1 MPELYNTYDEYV
13 KANPQ
18 KGAGQIRMSKAQW
31 ENAKKAKGET
41 IPAENN
47 DPFKGYKKA
56 TADKLRE
63 QADKKDAG
71 EFAGLTASERTA
83 NEDRIVADSL
93 DKNNTSNAMEGD
105 SRYAGKPQTEE
116 DTWQNRIK
124 NGKASDDD
132 MKTAYEA
139 WKRGEY
145 TPGPKTLEYFK
156 LHFEGQNTKTN
167 ENSDSEKYTLTLPEV
182 DEMTEKQQQSL
193 WDKLKGK
200 LTNKDLEEYAKE
212 NGISYATALR
222 YTLASVLKGMA
233 NAQQPITGVKPFS
246 DEETLTPLQKR
257 YRVTSGKVDEENA
270 TTKAEQKFLKDA
282 ETRKEASTK
291 RGEIEGRSEGA
302 KEIGNIVYKNDNGQ
316 EMVNFAN
323 LQATIKDIS
332 DAQELNTLE
341 KKLGLERESSMAL
354 QKFMSDLS
362 VNAAYRMGWNNIQLE
377 KDKIKA
383 LGDYLVQNPDA
394 IENYKD
400 FSQEMVKSGMSEAQI
415 AGQWIDTVIKPVSA
429 LVEAGTEGVTR
440 GAKGGL

>member
-18 KGAGQIRMSKAQW
+18 KGAGQIRMSKTQW

-47 DPFKGYKKA
+47 DPYKGYKKA

-83 NEDRIVADSL
+83 NEDRVVADSL

-105 SRYAGKPQTEE
+105 SRYAGKPQTED

-132 MKTAYEA
+132 MKTAYDA

-156 LHFEGQNTKTN
+156 LHFEGKDLVIPEQK
-167 ENSDSEKYTLTLPEV
+167 EPEMVTLETV
-182 DEMTEKQQQSL
+182 DGMTEKQQQSL

-212 NGISYATALR
+212 NGISYGTALR
-222 YTLASVLKGMA
+222 YTLASFLAGVA
-233 NAQQPITGVKPFS
+233 NDQSIYTGVKPFS
-246 DEETLTPLQKR
+246 DEETQSPLYKR

-270 TTKAEQKFLKDA
+270 TTRAEQKFLKDA
-282 ETRKEASTK
+282 DTRKEAAEK
-291 RGEIEGRSEGA
+291 RGQIEGTNEGA
-302 KEIGNIVYKNDNGQ
+302 KETSYAFYKTDNGKT
-316 EMVNFAN
+316 FLDLAN
-323 LQATIKDIS
+323 LNASINDINDEQKLRTMQKELELQNMSQKD
-332 DAQELNTLE
+332 
-341 KKLGLERESSMAL
+341 L
-354 QKFMSDLS
+354 QKFLS
-362 VNAAYRMGWNNIQLE
+362 ALTINQNYAMGKNSIQLE
-377 KDKIKA
+377 KDKIKM
-383 LGDYLVQNPDA
+383 LGDYFAENPKEID
-394 IENYKD
+394 NFVD
-400 FSQEMVKSGMSEAQI
+400 FMQKNAEGNLTAAQEVN
-415 AGQWIDTVIKPVSA
+415 QWIDTVMKPVSA

>member
-18 KGAGQIRMSKAQW
+18 KGSGQSRMSKAQW

-41 IPAENN
+41 IPEENN

-71 EFAGLTASERTA
+71 KFAGLTASDRTA
-83 NEDRIVADSL
+83 DEDRAVADALENKQTKTKSDFTHDPSSDMTWAKL
-93 DKNNTSNAMEGD
+93 KEMHGNDPEKIAAWLNTNGAYVPGNLTKSGMKELG
-105 SRYAGKPQTEE
+105 YEL
-116 DTWQNRIK
+116 K
-124 NGKASDDD
+124 NGKWVKVATSD
-132 MKTAYEA
+132 KEA
-139 WKRGEY
+139 PEMY
-145 TPGPKTLEYFK
+145 
-156 LHFEGQNTKTN
+156 
-167 ENSDSEKYTLTLPEV
+167 SLTLPKV
-182 DEMTEKQQQSL
+182 DGMTEKEQQTL
-193 WDKLKGK
+193 WEKLKGK
-200 LTNKDLEEYAKE
+200 LTNKDLEQYAKE
-212 NGISYATALR
+212 NGITYGQALR

-233 NAQQPITGVKPFS
+233 NAQQPITGVKPFG

-270 TTKAEQKFLKDA
+270 ITKAEQKFLKDA

-316 EMVNFAN
+316 EMVDFAN

-332 DAQELNTLE
+332 DAQELKTLE

-354 QKFMSDLS
+354 QKFLSELS

-400 FSQEMVKSGMSEAQI
+400 FSQEMVKSGLTEAQV

-429 LVEAGTEGVTR
+429 LVEAGAEGVTR